1 MLEGLG
7 KREQG
12 GSLECRR
19 EDLTTMRV
27 FVSEPE
33 FPICPYTEIA
43 LHALTAHEPGWC
55 GISVQAHSP
64 APELGHRKSQVT
76 RARTNGSTPT
86 DGSLGMKINYF
97 MYY

>member
-43 LHALTAHEPGWC
+43 LHALTAHVPGWC
-55 GISVQAHSP
+55 GTRVHAHSP
-64 APELGHRKSQVT
+64 APELGQKVSGH